1 MSDDY
6 VLRGDGLKQLL
17 WLYASGERFFDE
29 IAAIEKRAEFMV
41 TSVGSLAAA
50 IQQVRRTH
58 VDVLLVSLPQTSWS
72 EEEILHQIRAD
83 RASLPVIFYGSTTAL
98 EDSDGDGATWR
109 IGKAVPEDELLN
121 IIRSASIEGATPQH
135 IPTIHDEPWREGLV
149 GSSRAM
155 AEVVEVIR
163 LVAPRRATVLI
174 TGETGT
180 GKEIAARAIH
190 KASARGNQQL
200 VAINC
205 AALPE
210 HLLEAELFGHTKGA
224 FTGAFNARIGLFE
237 QANRGTILLDE
248 IGEMPL
254 PLQAKLLRVLQER
267 ELQRVGSSE
276 TVKVDVRVIAASN
289 TDLLSAV
296 AQKRF
301 RQDLYYRLNVVPL
314 RMPALRERAGD
325 IPELVDHF
333 IAKIAKGEGMP
344 IKYATSEAL
353 DYLMSYSW
361 PGNVR
366 QLEHA
371 VESAMALTG
380 ARRTL
385 HPGDFNLPSDVN
397 SAEFNMLSGLDIPES
412 GIDFEELMA
421 GIERT
426 LLERALLKSGGNKA
440 RAADMMNLK
449 RTTLI
454 SKFKALQSCA

>member
-1 MSDDY
+1 M
-6 VLRGDGLKQLL
+6 KQLL
-17 WLYASGERFFDE
+17 WLYASGEKFFDE

-72 EEEILHQIRAD
+72 EQEILQQIRAD
-83 RASLPVIFYGSTTAL
+83 RATLPVIFYGATNSVEEA
-98 EDSDGDGATWR
+98 DSASWR
-109 IGKAVPEDELLN
+109 VGKAISEDELLN
-121 IIRSASIEGATPQH
+121 VIRTAVIEGASPERM
-135 IPTIHDEPWREGLV
+135 PTIFDEPWREGLV

-155 AEVVEVIR
+155 AEVIEVIR

-180 GKEIAARAIH
+180 GKEIAARAFH

-289 TDLLSAV
+289 TDLLAAV

-314 RMPALRERAGD
+314 RMPALRERPGD

-333 IAKIAKGEGMP
+333 IAKVAKNEGMP
-344 IKYATSEAL
+344 IKLATSEAL

-380 ARRTL
+380 ARRML
-385 HPGDFNLPSDVN
+385 HPGDFNLPSDVT

-440 RAADMMNLK
+440 RAADMLNLK